1 MTKQETPASR
11 QGSVK
16 VSLPDELLAEARQAV
31 RAGIATSVSAYVAD
45 AVRARMTRERA
56 LATLDTLFG
65 GPPPQHA
72 IDWARGHS
80 RHAQA
85 S

>member
-1 MTKQETPASR
+1 M
-11 QGSVK
+11 
-16 VSLPDELLAEARQAV
+16 SLPDELLAEARRAV
-31 RAGIATSVSAYVAD
+31 TAGTAASVSAYVAD
-45 AVRARMTRERA
+45 AVRARMKRERA
-56 LATLDTLFG
+56 LAKLETLFG

-72 IDWARGHS
+72 IDWARGDS

>member
-1 MTKQETPASR
+1 M
-11 QGSVK
+11 
-16 VSLPDELLAEARQAV
+16 SLPDELLAEARRAV
-31 RAGIATSVSAYVAD
+31 AAGDAASVSAYVAD
-45 AVRARMTRERA
+45 AVRARMERERA
-56 LATLDTLFG
+56 LARLETLFG

-72 IDWARGHS
+72 IDWARSGN

>member
-1 MTKQETPASR
+1 M
-11 QGSVK
+11 
-16 VSLPDELLAEARQAV
+16 SLPDELLAEARRAV
-31 RAGIATSVSAYVAD
+31 AAGDATSVSAYVAD
-45 AVRARMTRERA
+45 AVRARMERERA
-56 LATLDTLFG
+56 LTRLETLFG

-72 IDWARGHS
+72 IDWARSGN